1 MLTSPAVSTQGLL
14 TSLAA
19 ALPGASPL
27 RRQAA
32 HLVRQLNRP
41 HPRELDRKASDLIAR
56 LLTATD
62 CADAAGYE
70 EDGLISPDFDRL

>member
-1 MLTSPAVSTQGLL
+1 MHASPAVSTQGLIQSL
-14 TSLAA
+14 TA

-41 HPRELDRKASDLIAR
+41 HPRELDRRASDLLAR

-62 CADAAGYE
+62 CADAADYA
-70 EDGLISPDFDRL
+70 EDGVIDRGFDD

>member
-1 MLTSPAVSTQGLL
+1 MQTSSAVSTQGLL

-27 RRQAA
+27 RWQAA
-32 HLVRQLNRP
+32 HLARQLNRP
-41 HPRELDRKASDLIAR
+41 HPRALDRKASDLIVA

-62 CADAAGYE
+62 CADAAGYSTE
-70 EDGLISPDFDRL
+70 GVLDPGFDD

>member
-1 MLTSPAVSTQGLL
+1 MLASPAVSTQGLL

-32 HLVRQLNRP
+32 HLARQLNRP
-41 HPRELDRKASDLIAR
+41 HPRALDRKASDLLAR
-56 LLTATD
+56 LLDATD
-62 CADAAGYE
+62 CADTAGYSTE
-70 EDGLISPDFDRL
+70 GVLDPAFDD